1 MPQES
6 RNLPTVFVRD
16 EDKDHP
22 KVSKLSR
29 MIPLESGDKGTLQ
42 AVWVAWGAGLTRDW
56 LMARLE
62 AKGHVLILPPWP
74 FPDFAGLPIVR
85 RVPAPG
91 NQLMLDE
98 TLYHVVASHG
108 IEEDN
113 VWKAEGRFHAS
124 PIVWLASREPFV
136 GAGKAWLCTAELLL
150 ANPATRPRDVIEMV
164 RKIVIRMASAVS
176 GDSKAEIKK
185 DRKSEIATGTSFDI
199 EDVPYL
205 LALLFLDSSVTP
217 RELTGVVKDSFMIAA
232 DEVKAEAVLSLS
244 AVQEWLLNPPD
255 ERKRLFEAIDALGYR
270 SFRLE
275 LMEGRK

>member
-1 MPQES
+1 MPES
-6 RNLPTVFVRD
+6 LNLPTVFVRS
-16 EDKDHP
+16 EDRDHP
-22 KVSKLSR
+22 KLSKLSR
-29 MIPLESGDKGTLQ
+29 MIPLESRAEDPLR

-74 FPDFAGLPIVR
+74 FSDFAGLPVVR

-113 VWKAEGRFHAS
+113 AWKAEGRFHAS
-124 PIVWLASREPFV
+124 PIAWLASREPFA

-150 ANPATRPRDVIEMV
+150 ANPATRPRDVIELV

-185 DRKSEIATGTSFDI
+185 DRKGEIATGTSFDI

-205 LALLFLDSSVTP
+205 LALLSLDSSVTP
-217 RELTGVVKDSFMIAA
+217 RELAGIVKDSFMVAA

-244 AVQEWLLNPPD
+244 GVQEWLLNPPD